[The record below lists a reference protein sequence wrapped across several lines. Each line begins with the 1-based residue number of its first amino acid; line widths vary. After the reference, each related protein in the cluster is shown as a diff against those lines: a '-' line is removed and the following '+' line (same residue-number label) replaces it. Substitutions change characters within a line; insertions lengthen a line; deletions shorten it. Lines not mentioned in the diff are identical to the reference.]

1 MHHSPHLGPGVP
13 VHRTRVIS
21 GAGDEE
27 SFETK
32 GSPPAVAG
40 PLAPPVPRRS
50 RTRLPVAGS
59 REQAAPRHAALLLDL
74 VNGAQT
80 LADSLDLLVA
90 ASAGHVLRTA
100 GIDVGCGLVL
110 QQPKRGAA
118 IAGTT
123 DEVVRLLDWERDS
136 AEGPVSDVMA
146 GGHPVAVLQRN
157 GDFRWR
163 LYSSQLQS
171 AGFGSA
177 LAVRLRLDTE
187 IPSDDGIPGNSEL
200 GQSSAAL
207 AFFAQDAKAFPL
219 QVIAEARTF
228 AALATKSLQ
237 MAINLHS
244 ARSLAADLRSALDS
258 RTSINVACGVIM
270 AQNRCSY
277 QEAFSILAKASSH
290 RNIKVRK
297 VAEDI
302 LEQLPEGAPHS
313 HFGR

>member
-1 MHHSPHLGPGVP
+1 MHVRQVGPGFP
-13 VHRTRVIS
+13 VHRTRVVG

-32 GSPPAVAG
+32 DSPPAVAG
-40 PLAPPVPRRS
+40 PFDRQRARTGHAPVQ
-50 RTRLPVAGS
+50 AGTQG
-59 REQAAPRHAALLLDL
+59 QAAAGTPALLLDL
-74 VNGAQT
+74 VNGAHS

-90 ASAGHVLRTA
+90 ASAGHVMRTA
-100 GIDVGCGLVL
+100 GLEVGCGLVL
-110 QQPKRGAA
+110 HQPKRSLA

-123 DEVVRLLDWERDS
+123 GDVVRMLEWERDA
-136 AEGPVSDVMA
+136 AEGPVTDVMA

-157 GDFRWR
+157 GDFRWQH
-163 LYSSQLQS
+163 YSDQLQS
-171 AGFGSA
+171 AGYGSS
-177 LAVRLRLDTE
+177 LAVRLRLDAGV
-187 IPSDDGIPGNSEL
+187 PADDGLPGHSGL

-207 AFFAQDAKAFPL
+207 AFFAHDAKAFPL

-228 AALATKSLQ
+228 AVLATKSLQ
-237 MAINLHS
+237 MAINMHT
-244 ARSLAADLRSALDS
+244 ARSLATDLRSALDS

-277 QEAFSILAKASSH
+277 QEAFTILAKASSH

-302 LEQLPEGAPHS
+302 LDKLPDGAPHS
-313 HFGR
+313 HFGH

>member
-1 MHHSPHLGPGVP
+1 MG
-13 VHRTRVIS
+13 

-40 PLAPPVPRRS
+40 PLLPPASRRGHAPLPPAASHARATPRNS
-50 RTRLPVAGS
+50 
-59 REQAAPRHAALLLDL
+59 ALLLDL

-90 ASAGHVLRTA
+90 ASASHVVRTA

-110 QQPKRGAA
+110 HQPKRSPAVT
-118 IAGTT
+118 GTT
-123 DEVVRLLDWERDS
+123 DEVVRLLDWERDA
-136 AEGPVSDVMA
+136 AEGPVNDVLS

-163 LYSSQLQS
+163 HYSSELQS

-177 LAVRLRLDTE
+177 LAVRLRVDSDV
-187 IPSDDGIPGNSEL
+187 PADDGIPGSSEL
-200 GQSSAAL
+200 GQSRAAL
-207 AFFAQDAKAFPL
+207 AFFAQDSKAFPL

-228 AALATKSLQ
+228 AMLATKSLQ
-237 MAINLHS
+237 MAINLHT

-302 LEQLPEGAPHS
+302 LEHLPEGAPRA